1 MLHYGKVE
9 DGKIEYVK
17 GHDYE
22 VASFLGDVEMTQ
34 RVRALHSQSAAPF
47 FHVVV
52 DLEEESTEIYL
63 ADVLTWELIPPAL
76 AASNVSP
83 RLLRISKRS
92 QGLFFEVNYSLPKTW
107 ELAKC
112 LILDL

>member
-47 FHVVV
+47 FSCCSGFRRREHRN
-52 DLEEESTEIYL
+52 L
-63 ADVLTWELIPPAL
+63 
-76 AASNVSP
+76 P
-83 RLLRISKRS
+83 R
-92 QGLFFEVNYSLPKTW
+92 
-107 ELAKC
+107 
-112 LILDL
+112 